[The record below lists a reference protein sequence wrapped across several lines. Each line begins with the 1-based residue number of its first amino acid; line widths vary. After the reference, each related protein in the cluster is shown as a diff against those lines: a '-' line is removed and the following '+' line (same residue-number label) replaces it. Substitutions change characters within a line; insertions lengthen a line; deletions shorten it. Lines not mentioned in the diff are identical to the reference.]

1 MLCECCN
8 AVMDE
13 CCGIVLCWFGLCW
26 VGLGWV
32 GLGWVRVWGCGVV
45 SWVALRSVACGC
57 VA

>member
-1 MLCECCN
+1 MLCGCCN

-13 CCGIVLCWFGLCW
+13 CRGIVLCWFGLCW

-32 GLGWVRVWGCGVV
+32 GLGSCVGWCGVV
-45 SWVALRSVACGC
+45 SWVALRSVAYLC